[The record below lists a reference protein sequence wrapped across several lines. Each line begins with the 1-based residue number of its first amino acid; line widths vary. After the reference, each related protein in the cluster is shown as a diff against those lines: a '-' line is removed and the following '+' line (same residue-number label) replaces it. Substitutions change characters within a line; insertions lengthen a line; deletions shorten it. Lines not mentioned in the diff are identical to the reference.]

1 MKKRLA
7 LVLVL
12 VMLASAATTALA
24 SPFADVP
31 ADHWAYDSVAELAA
45 AGLIEG
51 YPDGTYGGAR
61 MMTRYEAAMV
71 FARALH
77 RLEGQIAANNLL
89 PELDRI
95 KAELMAEIEAQLA
108 AADKPVVE
116 TVVETIETKVIEQ
129 RIDEQALARIRANE
143 IAIDALEGD
152 MAYLEARM
160 LGLIDGIRYDMN
172 LLEEQHAVGVEAPSM
187 DEIEA
192 LIAAKVQESL
202 LDVASGVKETTI
214 VERVVSTTPELTRQD
229 VELIAEALI
238 RQQVQAVE
246 RTVQEN
252 RDLIIGL
259 VEWVDEL
266 DTDVKVLKDDVAGL
280 KTSVAKLE
288 KAPVIS
294 GDLTMKGEYKAPKT
308 GETKGYVPTM
318 EGNLTLNIKASDATD
333 VKAILGYSVGAEKLA
348 QSFSQYR
355 VEVKSETPVSRVVV
369 GKLPNSAFGS
379 HDFSKYVLTIPSTG
393 SKYGFGGLARV
404 DIIDDLTLDLF
415 AGQEEVGTYKDMTAA
430 AALKYAF
437 MPEIGV
443 KLTGKLDKPTGEMFK
458 NYAAGIGLFGKVAGI
473 EYTGDFAMDFA
484 KANEKNFLAAV
495 TAKYTFEPVTLDIAV
510 AYQEDNYQV
519 ARQGVGIVKPNP
531 AYDAAD
537 AETDP
542 EYDVPKTLTHR
553 TNKLFLEGGL
563 AAKPEFAGFKFDL
576 AGRAYY
582 EGGADEKAV
591 ETDTILA
598 FKADASAT
606 YEDFFVPVTL
616 SANYAGNKTG
626 DDKAEF
632 VHHAMAKLAIGQ
644 DAKLGLRY
652 GASAAYVKNAWAVSS
667 PSWKNVNHYGTNDE
681 VRLGANVGY
690 GVDWDGAKVDL
701 DYSATFVLTTQ
712 PANVDSTLAH
722 KVDVGYAF
730 TDNVKLTLGGTVN
743 QTLATQLENSFG
755 YNAGLTVKF

>member
-1 MKKRLA
+1 MNMKKRLA

-12 VMLASAATTALA
+12 IMMASAATTALA

-89 PELDRI
+89 PELDKI
-95 KAELMAEIEAQLA
+95 KAELMAEIEAKMA
-108 AADKPVVE
+108 AADKP
-116 TVVETIETKVIEQ
+116 VVETIETKVIEQ

-143 IAIDALEGD
+143 IAIDAMEGD

-172 LLEEQHAVGVEAPSM
+172 LLEEQHATGVEAPSM

-192 LIAAKVQESL
+192 LIAARIQESL

-238 RQQVQAVE
+238 RQQVSEVE

-266 DTDVKVLKDDVAGL
+266 DSDVRVLKDDVAGL
-280 KTSVAKLE
+280 KTSVAQLE

-294 GDLTMKGEYKAPKT
+294 GDLTMKAEYKAPEKDAD
-308 GETKGYVPTM
+308 KGYVPTM
-318 EGNLTLNIKASDATD
+318 SGNLNLNIKASETTD
-333 VKAILGYSVGAEKLA
+333 VKAILGYSLDATESLKPA
-348 QSFSQYR
+348 FSQYR

-369 GKLPNSAFGS
+369 GKLPNSVFGS
-379 HDFSKYVLTIPSTG
+379 HDFSGYVLSIPSTG
-393 SKYGFGGLARV
+393 TKYGFGGLARV

-415 AGQEEVGTYKDMTAA
+415 AGQTTPGHYEDMTAA

-437 MPEIGV
+437 MPEIGI
-443 KLTGKLDKPTGEMFK
+443 KLTGKLDKPAGAMFK
-458 NYAAGIGLFGKVAGI
+458 NYAAGIGLFGEVVGVT
-473 EYTGDFAMDFA
+473 YTGDFAMDFA
-484 KANEKNFLAAV
+484 AKEKNYLAVV
-495 TAKYTFEPVTLDIAV
+495 TAKTTFEPVTIDGKFI
-510 AYQEDNYQV
+510 YQEAGYKVTNQLVD
-519 ARQGVGIVKPNP
+519 AKRKFGV
-531 AYDAAD
+531 
-537 AETDP
+537 
-542 EYDVPKTLTHR
+542 
-553 TNKLFLEGGL
+553 EGGL

-576 AGRAYY
+576 AARAYY
-582 EGGADEKAV
+582 EGGAL
-591 ETDTILA
+591 ETDNVGTVLA

-616 SANYAGNKTG
+616 SASYIGNKTG

-632 VHHAMAKLAIGQ
+632 RHHAMAKLAIEQ
-644 DAKLGLRY
+644 KADYGLSY
-652 GASAAYVKNAWAVSS
+652 GASAAYVKNILDNDVAKGWR
-667 PSWKNVNHYGTNDE
+667 NVEHIKTDDQVQLN
-681 VRLGANVGY
+681 ANLGY
-690 GVDWDGAKVDL
+690 GLDWSGAKVDL
-701 DYSATFVLTTQ
+701 GYKAAFVLTTQ
-712 PANVDSTLAH
+712 PEDTKPSTLTH
-722 KVDVGYAF
+722 NVDVGYGF
-730 TDNVKLTLGGTVN
+730 TEDVKLTFGGSVK
-743 QTLATQLENSFG
+743 QTFSEPAENAFG

>member
-259 VEWVDEL
+259 VEWVDEI

-294 GDLTMKGEYKAPKT
+294 GDLTMKGVYEVVDAGKATEDKPYAFT
-308 GETKGYVPTM
+308 QT
-318 EGNLTLNIKASDATD
+318 GNLTLNIKASESTD
-333 VKAILGYSVGAEKLA
+333 VKAIMGYKLGGEKLDENA
-348 QSFSQYR
+348 LTNYR
-355 VEVKSETPVSRVVV
+355 VEVTSTTPINSLKV
-369 GKLPNSAFGS
+369 GKLAKANFAPFVNR
-379 HDFSKYVLTIPSTG
+379 YVLKSED
-393 SKYGFGGLARV
+393 YGFAGVAKV
-404 DIIDDLTLDLF
+404 NIVDDLTLDLF
-415 AGQEEVGTYKDMTAA
+415 AGQPTIGKHNNMNAGATLQYK
-430 AALKYAF
+430 F
-437 MPEIGV
+437 MPEIG
-443 KLTGKLDKPTGEMFK
+443 LRLSGALQKPTGEMFEK
-458 NYAAGIGLFGKVAGI
+458 YVAGIGLFGEVVGVT
-473 EYTGDFAMDFA
+473 YGGDFVMDFVG
-484 KANEKNFLAAV
+484 EEDNFLAVV
-495 TAKYTFEPVTLDIAV
+495 TAETEIDPVELDVKFIYEGLEFGKNTDLTQQLVLATSKF
-510 AYQEDNYQV
+510 
-519 ARQGVGIVKPNP
+519 GV
-531 AYDAAD
+531 
-537 AETDP
+537 
-542 EYDVPKTLTHR
+542 
-553 TNKLFLEGGL
+553 EGG
-563 AAKPEFAGFKFDL
+563 AGVDL
-576 AGRAYY
+576 DVFGADVNVTGRAYY
-582 EGGADEKAV
+582 EGASEADTV
-591 ETDTILA
+591 LA
-598 FKADASAT
+598 FKANASAT
-606 YEDFFVPVTL
+606 FDLFAPITL
-616 SANYAGNKTG
+616 SAQYIGNKTG
-626 DDKAEF
+626 GDGAAFK
-632 VHHAMAKLAIGQ
+632 HHAMAKLAIEQ
-644 DAKLGLRY
+644 DEEYGLRY
-652 GASAAYVKNAWAVSS
+652 GASAEYVRN
-667 PSWKNVNHYGTNDE
+667 
-681 VRLGANVGY
+681 
-690 GVDWDGAKVDL
+690 
-701 DYSATFVLTTQ
+701 
-712 PANVDSTLAH
+712 TL
-722 KVDVGYAF
+722 K
-730 TDNVKLTLGGTVN
+730 
-743 QTLATQLENSFG
+743 S
-755 YNAGLTVKF
+755 